1 MMHLSLASQEP
12 IYFKIP
18 ACLLINESKLPPFVV
33 NLQVLRQDVLT
44 SDSGELTEVGRS
56 YIPPRVL
63 LDALSIICSA
73 ASQWGDLVEAE
84 SLAMETLI
92 VTHHPSIGRRT
103 DESSASQL
111 LPLLNLTSDSVST
124 SRSSSG
130 PLACP
135 APHHEHEG

>member
-1 MMHLSLASQEP
+1 MPS
-12 IYFKIP
+12 
-18 ACLLINESKLPPFVV
+18 CLLINESKLPLFAV

-103 DESSASQL
+103 D
-111 LPLLNLTSDSVST
+111 
-124 SRSSSG
+124 
-130 PLACP
+130 
-135 APHHEHEG
+135 